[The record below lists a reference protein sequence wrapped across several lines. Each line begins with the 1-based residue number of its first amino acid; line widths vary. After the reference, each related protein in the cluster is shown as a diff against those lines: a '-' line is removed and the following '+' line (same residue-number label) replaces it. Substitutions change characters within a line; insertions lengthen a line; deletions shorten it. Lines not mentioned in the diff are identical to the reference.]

1 MCGGCQY
8 FSLPLIP
15 AFGTQVFNSVAHS
28 RRWTPKHFNQK
39 YFNRR
44 RQISITT
51 KLQNTLYTSA
61 WWTFVNT
68 YHNMQSDRWKCSK
81 SVHNMFIWHYHRL
94 YAVKLSLWYDG
105 VMTWIHA
112 PHYRPFVRGI
122 HHLPMDPLTKLQCFG
137 ALMLFFML
145 ALTSCWIKSRS
156 VGDLTLHG
164 AHVMAL

>member
-39 YFNRR
+39 YFYRR

-68 YHNMQSDRWKCSK
+68 YHNMQSDGWKCSK
-81 SVHNMFIWHYHRL
+81 SFHNMFIWHCHKL
-94 YAVKLSLWYDG
+94 YAIKLLLWYDD
-105 VMTWIHA
+105 VITWMHA
-112 PHYRPFVRGI
+112 PHG
-122 HHLPMDPLTKLQCFG
+122 PLTRYVKLQ
-137 ALMLFFML
+137 
-145 ALTSCWIKSRS
+145 
-156 VGDLTLHG
+156 V
-164 AHVMAL
+164 AHAPGMPGTFSPAADFKGNC